1 MRASKQAVAPT
12 GVDFM
17 AIFGLDQ
24 NLGLGF
30 LLIRKGR
37 GGVNLLIG
45 SRVDEILENTSNN

>member
-30 LLIRKGR
+30 FYSSPRNQER
-37 GGVNLLIG
+37 EGVGVSIG
-45 SRVDEILENTSNN
+45 

>member
-1 MRASKQAVAPT
+1 MRASRHDTLMRASKQAVAPT

-30 LLIRKGR
+30 FYSSPRNLGKG
-37 GGVNLLIG
+37 GGVVSIG
-45 SRVDEILENTSNN
+45 